1 MTQKTQVRYSGETPD
16 RPKAMQGAV
25 AKMVNR
31 VSKAG
36 RATAQSVS
44 TRGGTPSAMS
54 GEPGSFMNILH
65 RQYAPLAYYL
75 TFEVLE
81 YVELLATHN
90 PDFSQA
96 VDIVRTLA
104 NSGHNL
110 TVTAGTDGKRNRAK
124 ELIEEKAESIQ
135 KPHGGV
141 DGLIDKLLDQAATYG
156 AMCGEWVLAEDLSDV
171 VDFVDV
177 NPKSI
182 RFFWSDEWRKWMP
195 YQKVKGTQAKEAE
208 ERGQKV
214 VNGSFVELN
223 PLTFHYF
230 AFDAAPGSPYGT
242 PPFIAALQPIGI
254 QRDMV
259 ANMSQIVKK
268 IGLLGIIDA
277 VVEQL
282 PTRAGETDDE
292 YAARA
297 GQYLADYATVIEETV
312 RDGGVVHFDDV
323 QITATALSGN
333 AAGATNIFKQNEEQV
348 FSGLK
353 SMPSVQ
359 GRSYSTTETYAGV
372 AYDIII
378 RNTARYQRGV
388 KRMIEA
394 GYNLAL
400 VLDGQKARASIS
412 FKDNKTLQ
420 RLQKANAEAIE
431 INNELKKWAAGIT
444 DQTQA
449 AHALGYDK
457 PATPYDEVPNLQI
470 LSNGSGASEEEDNE
484 EGGTPPASDRARP
497 A

>member
-1 MTQKTQVRYSGETPD
+1 MTGKNAVRYTGGDPD
-16 RPKAMQGAV
+16 RVMAARGAV
-25 AKMVNR
+25 SSMA
-31 VSKAG
+31 KAG
-36 RATAQSVS
+36 RAKARSLSSRSS
-44 TRGGTPSAMS
+44 TSSAMS
-54 GEPGSFMNILH
+54 GEPGSFMAILH

-75 TFEVLE
+75 TFELLE

-110 TVTAGTDGKRNRAK
+110 TVTASTDGKRNRAK
-124 ELIEEKAESIQ
+124 ELIEEAAESIQ

-156 AMCGEWVLAEDLSDV
+156 AMCGEWVLSEDLDDV

-182 RFFWSDEWRKWMP
+182 RFFWDDQWCKYMP
-195 YQKVKGTQAKEAE
+195 YQKVRATQAAEAE
-208 ERGQKV
+208 ARGQKV
-214 VNGSFVELN
+214 INQVYIELN

-230 AFDAAPGSPYGT
+230 AFDAAPGVPYGT
-242 PPFIAALQPIGI
+242 PPFVAALQPIGI

-282 PTRAGETDDE
+282 PTRAGETDEE
-292 YAARA
+292 YAERA
-297 GQYLADYATVIEETV
+297 GQYLDDYTVVIEETV

-323 QITATALSGN
+323 KITATSMTGN
-333 AAGATNIFKQNEEQV
+333 ASGATNIFKQNEEQV

-378 RNTARYQRGV
+378 RNSARYQRGV
-388 KRMIEA
+388 KRMVEA
-394 GYNLAL
+394 GYNLKL
-400 VLDGQKARASIS
+400 TLKGMKARASIS

-420 RLQKANAEAIE
+420 RLQNANAETIE
-431 INNELKKWAAGIT
+431 INNELKKWAAGFIN
-444 DQTQA
+444 QTQA
-449 AHALGYDK
+449 AQRLGYDR
-457 PATPYDEVPNLQI
+457 PATAYDEVPKLPI
-470 LSNGSGASEEEDNE
+470 LNNGSEASEDEENNNSSL
-484 EGGTPPASDRARP
+484 GSDRVRP